1 MARANPNISESA
13 IEQITADRGPHYEP
27 FGWHHWPEHP
37 WLAYQFRRGLGEA
50 QEGGGSVSEVM
61 QAGSRMVPGD
71 LESWHAEWLRIADR
85 NWDRGLTEEKSGHI
99 RTAMNCFLR
108 AADYYRQ
115 AEFHLEPDDPRRLPT
130 FEKMEGRSHKFIGH
144 PNPPGEV
151 VEIPYEP
158 GKPICGYFIRAP
170 FPGDKL
176 PVLICMGGLDSIKDE
191 MWFMQ
196 AHGCLQRGISVLMID
211 GPGQGG
217 TLRRHKIVT
226 RADSEAPIG
235 KGIDCLETPPGP
247 GPHTVAGG
255 GAPPGGEGPSGKCI
269 VGLEPGADVDPL
281 RIAVCGSSLGGYYAA
296 RAACYEP
303 RLAAAISHG
312 AIWSV
317 HDMWG
322 TKGDDFG
329 LAMHIRW
336 VFGAKT
342 MAEAHELMK
351 PFTLKGHLE
360 HMACP
365 YLVLHGGHDVLTVTA
380 ARSTYDY
387 ARAHGVDATMRVL
400 DPEET
405 GAEHCQHDN
414 PTIGQ
419 EVLADWL
426 ADRFGINQRALL
438 RTSINSLI

>member
-1 MARANPNISESA
+1 MAQGSAEISENA
-13 IEQITADRGPHYEP
+13 IELITADRNPHYEP

-37 WLAYQFRRGLGEA
+37 WLAYQFRRGLGES
-50 QEGGGSVSEVM
+50 QEGGGSVSEIM
-61 QAGSRMVPGD
+61 QAGSRMIPGD
-71 LESWHAEWLRIADR
+71 LESWHVEWMRIAER
-85 NWDRGLTEEKSGHI
+85 NWKRGLAEEAAGHI

-115 AEFHLEPDDPRRLPT
+115 AEFHLDPDDARRLPT
-130 FEKMEGRSHKFIGH
+130 FEMMEACSHKFISYL
-144 PNPPGEV
+144 NPPGEV

-170 FPGDKL
+170 FPGERL

-217 TLRRHKIVT
+217 TLRRHKIHT
-226 RADSEAPIG
+226 RHDSEVPIG
-235 KGIDCLETPPGP
+235 KCIDWLE
-247 GPHTVAGG
+247 
-255 GAPPGGEGPSGKCI
+255 KRD
-269 VGLEPGADVDPL
+269 DVDTG
-281 RIAVCGSSLGGYYAA
+281 RIAVCGSSMGGYYAA

-329 LAMHIRW
+329 
-336 VFGAKT
+336 
-342 MAEAHELMK
+342 
-351 PFTLKGHLE
+351 HLE
-360 HMACP
+360 HMKCP

-380 ARSTYDY
+380 ARSAYDY
-387 ARAHGVDATMRVL
+387 AKAHGVDATLRIL
-400 DPEET
+400 EPEET

-426 ADRFGINQRALL
+426 ADRFGIDQRALL
-438 RTSINSLI
+438 KTSINPFV